1 VNARAPGA
9 LISAAM
15 LLAMLQLP
23 LAAAAGSATIDSVF
37 LGTAPGRFNSIKVAD
52 IDGDGSPEIVFGNYD
67 GHIGVISY
75 GDGGYRAEW
84 KSPELEYRLWGI
96 DVGDANN
103 DGRTDI
109 VAGGG
114 EGHVYV
120 YDGKSHSRIW
130 KSPDIVRDAHGI
142 KVADVDSDGKN
153 EVVVGCGYRTDVPHG
168 RVYAFRLST
177 EWNATEG
184 RNETAYQELFR
195 DAAISREFDAKIRGM
210 AVADVDRDGDMEIVA
225 GSGVALGEKPGEG
238 YVRVFN
244 GKTGALEWTSPD
256 TNGDVEGLVVADT
269 DGDGNLEITGG
280 NGYRYFQGYAFQ
292 YRYRG
297 SGGVGNPPAYEQV
310 WFSDNI
316 GPKAYGLAV
325 GDIDGDNAREIV
337 VGNQPGYIWVFDGAA
352 HGVKWKSALLGSD
365 ILGIALADI
374 DQDGTV
380 EIIAGQGGYQG
391 KADFT
396 SAYTDPHI
404 YIIDGKTKATEA
416 VLGEQDYLELGLQAT
431 ALGLFIVLLAATSR
445 YTKKW
450 YEGKT
455 GKVDGRVQTPNG
467 RSTHG
472 PAQRP
477 AMEEWR

>member
-1 VNARAPGA
+1 MKGRAFLA
-9 LISAAM
+9 FVSAGM
-15 LLAMLQLP
+15 LLAVLQLP
-23 LAAAAGSATIDSVF
+23 PAAAAAASIDSSF

-52 IDGDGSPEIVFGNYD
+52 VDGDGALEIVFGNYD
-67 GHIGVISY
+67 GRIGVISY
-75 GDGGYRAEW
+75 VDGGYRAKW
-84 KSPELEYRLWGI
+84 RSPELEYRLWGV

-120 YDGKSHSRIW
+120 YDGRSHARLW
-130 KSPDIVRDAHGI
+130 RSPDIVRDAHGI

-153 EVVVGCGYRTDVPHG
+153 EIVVGCGYRTDVPHG
-168 RVYAFRLST
+168 RVYVFRLSST
-177 EWNATEG
+177 ANATSG
-184 RNETAYQELFR
+184 KNETVHQELLR

-210 AVADVDRDGDMEIVA
+210 AVADVDRDGDIEIVA

-238 YVRVFN
+238 YVRVFS

-256 TNGDVEGLVVADT
+256 TNGDVEGLAVADT
-269 DGDGNLEITGG
+269 DGDGNPEITGG

-292 YRYRG
+292 FRYRG
-297 SGGVGNPPAYEQV
+297 TGGVGNPPAYEQV

-325 GDIDGDNAREIV
+325 GDIDGDNAKEVV
-337 VGNQPGYIWVFDGAA
+337 VGNQPGYIWAFDGASHA
-352 HGVKWKSALLGSD
+352 VKWKSALLGSD
-365 ILGIALADI
+365 MLGIALADI
-374 DQDGTV
+374 DSDGTV
-380 EIIAGQGGYQG
+380 EIIGGQGGYQG

-416 VLGEQDYLELGLQAT
+416 VLGEQDYLELALQAT
-431 ALGLFIVLLAATSR
+431 VLGLFIVFLAAVSR

-450 YEGKT
+450 YEAK
-455 GKVDGRVQTPNG
+455 DPNKQVPRMMNNSQPPQG
-467 RSTHG
+467 LAREG
-472 PAQRP
+472 AQ
-477 AMEEWR
+477 

>member
-1 VNARAPGA
+1 VKAKRPIA
-9 LISAAM
+9 LLSAAM
-15 LLAMLQLP
+15 LLALLQGP
-23 LAAAAGSATIDSVF
+23 FAAGAASAAIDSGF
-37 LGTAPGRFNSIKVAD
+37 LGTAPGRFNSIRAAD
-52 IDGDGSPEIVFGNYD
+52 VDGDGNMEILFGNYD
-67 GHIGVISY
+67 GHIGVIEY
-75 GDGGYRAEW
+75 RDGGYRAEW
-84 KSPELEYRLWGI
+84 RSPSLEYRLWGL

-103 DGRTDI
+103 DGREDI

-120 YDGKSHSRIW
+120 YDGKTHDRIW
-130 KSPDIVRDAHGI
+130 RSPDIVRDAHGI
-142 KVADVDSDGKN
+142 RVADVNSDGIN
-153 EVVVGCGYRTDVPHG
+153 EIAVGCGYRTDVPHG
-168 RVYAFRLST
+168 RIYVFRLNT
-177 EWNATEG
+177 AWNATSG
-184 RNETAYQELFR
+184 RNETVYQEMFR

-210 AVADVDRDGDMEIVA
+210 AVADVDRDGDLEIVA

-244 GKTGALEWTSPD
+244 GKNGALEWKSPD
-256 TNGDVEGLVVADT
+256 TNGDVEGLVVADS
-269 DGDGNLEITGG
+269 DGDGNPEITGG

-292 YRYRG
+292 FRYRG
-297 SGGVGNPPAYEQV
+297 TGGVGSPPAYEQV
-310 WFSDNI
+310 WVSDNI

-325 GDIDGDNAREIV
+325 GDIDGDNAKEIV
-337 VGNQPGYIWVFDGAA
+337 VGNQPGYIWAFDGAA

-365 ILGIALADI
+365 ILGIALADV

-404 YIIDGKTKATEA
+404 YIIDGRTKATEA

-431 ALGLFIVLLAATSR
+431 ALVLFIILLAATSY

-450 YEGKT
+450 YEAKEGANGVPKRT
-455 GKVDGRVQTPNG
+455 RDGRPSQ
-467 RSTHG
+467 G
-472 PAQRP
+472 PAVGEGR
-477 AMEEWR
+477 

>member
-1 VNARAPGA
+1 
-9 LISAAM
+9 M
-15 LLAMLQLP
+15 
-23 LAAAAGSATIDSVF
+23 
-37 LGTAPGRFNSIKVAD
+37 
-52 IDGDGSPEIVFGNYD
+52 EIVFGNYD
-67 GHIGVISY
+67 GHIGVLGY
-75 GDGGYRAEW
+75 HDGGYQAEW
-84 KSPELEYRLWGI
+84 RSPTLEYRLWGL

-120 YDGKSHSRIW
+120 YDGRSHARIW
-130 KSPDIVRDAHGI
+130 RSPDLVRDAHGI
-142 KVADVDSDGKN
+142 RVADVDSDGKN
-153 EVVVGCGYRTDVPHG
+153 EMVVGCGYRTDVPHG
-168 RVYAFRLST
+168 RIYVFRLT
-177 EWNATEG
+177 TAWNATSG
-184 RNETAYQELFR
+184 RNETVHQEMFR
-195 DAAISREFDAKIRGM
+195 DAAISREFDTKIRGM
-210 AVADVDRDGDMEIVA
+210 AVADVDRDGDLEIVA
-225 GSGVALGEKPGEG
+225 GSGVALGERPGEG

-244 GKTGALEWTSPD
+244 GKNGALEWKSPD

-292 YRYRG
+292 FRYRG
-297 SGGVGNPPAYEQV
+297 SGGVGSPPIYEQV
-310 WFSDNI
+310 WVSDNI

-365 ILGIALADI
+365 ILGIVLADI

-396 SAYTDPHI
+396 SAYTDPHV

-431 ALGLFIVLLAATSR
+431 ALVLFIILLAATSH

-450 YEGKT
+450 YETKT
-455 GKVDGRVQTPNG
+455 GKIDQRLQTPDS
-467 RSTHG
+467 RPHQG
-472 PAQRP
+472 PALEAGR
-477 AMEEWR
+477 

>member
-1 VNARAPGA
+1 VIATRPAA
-9 LISAAM
+9 LLVAAIV
-15 LLAMLQLP
+15 LAAIQGP
-23 LAAAAGSATIDSVF
+23 LAAGSSPASIDSGF
-37 LGTAPGRFNSIKVAD
+37 LGTAPGRFNSIKAAD
-52 IDGDGSPEIVFGNYD
+52 IDGDGALEIVFGNYD
-67 GHIGVISY
+67 GHIGVIGY
-75 GDGGYRAEW
+75 RDGGYRAEW
-84 KSPELEYRLWGI
+84 RGPQLEYRLWGI
-96 DVGDANN
+96 EVGDANN

-120 YDGKSHSRIW
+120 YDGKSHLRIW
-130 KSPDIVRDAHGI
+130 RSPDIVRDAHGI
-142 KVADVDSDGKN
+142 RVADVDSDGEN
-153 EVVVGCGYRTDVPHG
+153 EIVVGCGYRTDVPHG
-168 RVYAFRLST
+168 RIYVFRLST
-177 EWNATEG
+177 AGNATTG
-184 RNETAYQELFR
+184 KNETVHQELFR
-195 DAAISREFDAKIRGM
+195 EAEISREFDTKIRGM
-210 AVADVDRDGDMEIVA
+210 AVADVDRDGDMEVVA

-244 GKTGALEWTSPD
+244 GKDGGLEWKSPD
-256 TNGDVEGLVVADT
+256 TNGDVESLVVADT

-292 YRYRG
+292 FRFRG
-297 SGGVGNPPAYEQV
+297 SGGVGSPPAYEQV
-310 WFSDNI
+310 WVSDNI

-325 GDIDGDNAREIV
+325 GDIDGDNAKEIV
-337 VGNQPGYIWVFDGAA
+337 VGNQPGYIWAFDGAA
-352 HGVKWKSALLGSD
+352 HGVKWKSTLLGSD

-416 VLGEQDYLELGLQAT
+416 VLGEQDYIELGLQAA
-431 ALGLFIVLLAATSR
+431 ALIMFIVLLAATSR

-450 YEGKT
+450 YEAGGAKR
-455 GKVDGRVQTPNG
+455 GARQGAPDGRPSQ
-467 RSTHG
+467 G
-472 PAQRP
+472 PAMGAAR
-477 AMEEWR
+477 